1 MTQITPEELLKN
13 GLNSLGIAP
22 EEDLVSA
29 MMQFV
34 MLLEKWNRA
43 FNLTGTRDPADIVT
57 RHVLDSI
64 SVRPYLTGISVLDVG
79 TGAGLPGLPL
89 ALVESRRLF
98 TLLDSGGKKARFVR
112 HAVAELALNNVA
124 VEQIRVENYSPAD
137 PFDSVVCRAFTSLG
151 NFVRHC
157 GQLAVSGGRLLAM
170 KSRIADTELS
180 DLPSGWAVTALERL
194 EVPGLDARRQVV
206 ILERQ

>member
-43 FNLTGTRDPADIVT
+43 FNLTGTRAPADIVT

-89 ALVESRRLF
+89 ALVEDRRLF

-157 GQLAVSGGRLLAM
+157 GRLAVSGGRLLAM

-180 DLPSGWAVTALERL
+180 DLPSGWAVTALEPL